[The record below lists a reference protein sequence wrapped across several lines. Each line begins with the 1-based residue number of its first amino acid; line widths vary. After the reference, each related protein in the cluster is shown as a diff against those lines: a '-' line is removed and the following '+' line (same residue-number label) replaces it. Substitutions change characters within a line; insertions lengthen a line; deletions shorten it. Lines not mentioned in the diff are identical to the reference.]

1 MITIGLRIRRSEL
14 NALIV
19 GGILLK
25 GRLIMSVIESRMSDK
40 YFIGGSKVSSSK
52 KRGGH
57 HNKGVAVNDDS
68 IYDFVNLRYRDD
80 IERFRRGG
88 CRRNAG

>member
-1 MITIGLRIRRSEL
+1 MPSLL
-14 NALIV
+14 
-19 GGILLK
+19 GGMFFR
-25 GRLIMSVIESRMSDK
+25 GRLIMSVIESRMSDRH
-40 YFIGGSKVSSSK
+40 FIGGSKVSSSK

-57 HNKGVAVNDDS
+57 HNREVAVNVDS

-88 CRRNAG
+88 CHCKTD

>member
-1 MITIGLRIRRSEL
+1 
-14 NALIV
+14 
-19 GGILLK
+19 
-25 GRLIMSVIESRMSDK
+25 MSLIESRWDDK
-40 YFIGGSKVSSSK
+40 HFISGVKVSSSK
-52 KRGGH
+52 KRGGR
-57 HNKGVAVNDDS
+57 HNKEVTVDDS

>member
-1 MITIGLRIRRSEL
+1 MME
-14 NALIV
+14 
-19 GGILLK
+19 
-25 GRLIMSVIESRMSDK
+25 GRLVMSLIESRRDDK
-40 YFIGGSKVSSSK
+40 FFISGVKVSSSK

-57 HNKGVAVNDDS
+57 HNRGVAVDDDS

-88 CRRNAG
+88 CCRKTD

>member
-40 YFIGGSKVSSSK
+40 HFIGGSKVSSGGFQN
-52 KRGGH
+52 KR
-57 HNKGVAVNDDS
+57 VN
-68 IYDFVNLRYRDD
+68 R
-80 IERFRRGG
+80 
-88 CRRNAG
+88 

>member
-40 YFIGGSKVSSSK
+40 HFIGGSKVSSSK

-57 HNKGVAVNDDS
+57 HNRGVAVNDDS
-68 IYDFVNLRYRDD
+68 IYDFVNLRYRGD
-80 IERFRRGG
+80 IERFRRGS

>member
-1 MITIGLRIRRSEL
+1 MNTDNKNE
-14 NALIV
+14 IV
-19 GGILLK
+19 G
-25 GRLIMSVIESRMSDK
+25 R
-40 YFIGGSKVSSSK
+40 SKVSSSK
-52 KRGGH
+52 KRVGH
-57 HNKGVAVNDDS
+57 HKRRVAVNDDS

>member
-1 MITIGLRIRRSEL
+1 M

-19 GGILLK
+19 GGVFFK

-40 YFIGGSKVSSSK
+40 HFICGSRASSSK
-52 KRGGH
+52 KRGGR

-88 CRRNAG
+88 CRRKTD

>member
-1 MITIGLRIRRSEL
+1 M

-25 GRLIMSVIESRMSDK
+25 RRLMMSLIESRGDDK
-40 YFIGGSKVSSSK
+40 QFICGVKVSSSK
-52 KRGGH
+52 KRGGR
-57 HNKGVAVNDDS
+57 HNKGVTVDDNS

-88 CRRNAG
+88 WRRNAG

>member
-1 MITIGLRIRRSEL
+1 
-14 NALIV
+14 
-19 GGILLK
+19 
-25 GRLIMSVIESRMSDK
+25 MSVIESRMSDK
-40 YFIGGSKVSSSK
+40 HFTGGSKVSSSK

-57 HNKGVAVNDDS
+57 HNKGVVVDGDS

>member
-1 MITIGLRIRRSEL
+1 
-14 NALIV
+14 
-19 GGILLK
+19 
-25 GRLIMSVIESRMSDK
+25 MSVIESRMSDK
-40 YFIGGSKVSSSK
+40 CFIGGAKVSSSR
-52 KRGGH
+52 KRGGR
-57 HNKGVAVNDDS
+57 HNGRGAVDGDS

>member
-1 MITIGLRIRRSEL
+1 
-14 NALIV
+14 
-19 GGILLK
+19 
-25 GRLIMSVIESRMSDK
+25 MSVIESRMSDK
-40 YFIGGSKVSSSK
+40 HFIGGSKASSSK
-52 KRGGH
+52 KRGGR
-57 HNKGVAVNDDS
+57 HNKEVSVNDDS

>member
-1 MITIGLRIRRSEL
+1 MY
-14 NALIV
+14 APCWV
-19 GGILLK
+19 ACFLK
-25 GRLIMSVIESRMSDK
+25 GRLIMSVIESRMNDK
-40 YFIGGSKVSSSK
+40 HFIGGSKVSSSK

-57 HNKGVAVNDDS
+57 HNREVAVNDDS

>member
-1 MITIGLRIRRSEL
+1 
-14 NALIV
+14 
-19 GGILLK
+19 
-25 GRLIMSVIESRMSDK
+25 MSLIESRRNDK
-40 YFIGGSKVSSSK
+40 YFISGVKVSSSK

-57 HNKGVAVNDDS
+57 QNKGGAVDDNS

-88 CRRNAG
+88 CHCKPD

>member
-1 MITIGLRIRRSEL
+1 M
-14 NALIV
+14 
-19 GGILLK
+19 
-25 GRLIMSVIESRMSDK
+25 MSLIESRRNDK
-40 YFIGGSKVSSSK
+40 HFICGVKVSSSK
-52 KRGGH
+52 KRGGR
-57 HNKGVAVNDDS
+57 HNKGVTVDDDS

>member
-1 MITIGLRIRRSEL
+1 M

-19 GGILLK
+19 GDILLER
-25 GRLIMSVIESRMSDK
+25 RLMMSLVESRGDGEHFVS
-40 YFIGGSKVSSSK
+40 GVKVSSGK
-52 KRGGH
+52 KRGGR
-57 HNKGVAVNDDS
+57 HNKGVAVDGDS

-88 CRRNAG
+88 CRCNAG

>member
-40 YFIGGSKVSSSK
+40 HFIGGSKVSSSK
-52 KRGGH
+52 KCGGH
-57 HNKGVAVNDDS
+57 HNRGVAVNDDS
-68 IYDFVNLRYRDD
+68 IYDFVNLRNRDD

>member
-1 MITIGLRIRRSEL
+1 
-14 NALIV
+14 
-19 GGILLK
+19 
-25 GRLIMSVIESRMSDK
+25 MSLIESRRNDK
-40 YFIGGSKVSSSK
+40 HFIGGVKVSSSK
-52 KRGGH
+52 KRGGR
-57 HNKGVAVNDDS
+57 HNKGVTVDDNS

>member
-1 MITIGLRIRRSEL
+1 MTLL
-14 NALIV
+14 L

-40 YFIGGSKVSSSK
+40 HFISGSKVSSSK

-57 HNKGVAVNDDS
+57 HNRGVAVNDDS

>member
-1 MITIGLRIRRSEL
+1 
-14 NALIV
+14 
-19 GGILLK
+19 
-25 GRLIMSVIESRMSDK
+25 MSVIESRMSDK
-40 YFIGGSKVSSSK
+40 HFIGGSKVSSSK

-57 HNKGVAVNDDS
+57 HNRGFAVNDDS

-88 CRRNAG
+88 GRRNAG

>member
-1 MITIGLRIRRSEL
+1 M

-19 GGILLK
+19 GVHSFK
-25 GRLIMSVIESRMSDK
+25 GRLMMSLIESRRNDK
-40 YFIGGSKVSSSK
+40 HFICGVKVSSSK
-52 KRGGH
+52 KCGGR
-57 HNKGVAVNDDS
+57 HNKGVTADDDS

-88 CRRNAG
+88 CCRKTD

>member
-57 HNKGVAVNDDS
+57 HNKEVAVNDDS
-68 IYDFVNLRYRDD
+68 IYDFVNLRYRGD